1 MQKREEE
8 MHLKKTLR
16 AITAAVASLMALGAP
31 AAAQS
36 VEDFYRGK
44 QVKFIISSATGGDY
58 DQWSR
63 LIARYLGKYI
73 PGNPTIIPQNMPGGG
88 QIIATNHLFTA
99 AAQDGT
105 VIGMIGRNLP
115 NHALTKK
122 EGVRFD
128 PVKFNWLGSPE
139 LTNRVCVAIEG
150 APVQK
155 AQDLMQHE
163 LLVGG
168 AGAGTAVSNTPV
180 LLSRLIGMKF
190 KLVEGYGNSQAVLL
204 AMERGE
210 VQGICQSLSSLRGSR
225 PEWFQS
231 GKLKVL
237 FNTERQPVPGLNAP
251 SVFDF
256 VKNEDQRRVLAL
268 YTSSVELGRPIV
280 APPGVPKERV
290 DALRKALADTL
301 KDPVLLDEARKQGM
315 EMTFVPGP
323 ELEKLVIDLMS
334 TPADIVE
341 KMREL
346 TK

>member
-1 MQKREEE
+1 MF
-8 MHLKKTLR
+8 KT
-16 AITAAVASLMALGAP
+16 IAAVVGLSVLSAP
-31 AAAQS
+31 ALAQS
-36 VEDFYRGK
+36 VEEFYRGK
-44 QVKFIISSATGGDY
+44 QVRFIISSATGGDY

-73 PGNPTIIPQNMPGGG
+73 PGNPAIVPQNMPGGG
-88 QIIATNHLFTA
+88 QIIATNHLFNIA
-99 AAQDGT
+99 DKDGS

-115 NHALTKK
+115 NDALIKK

-155 AQDLMQHE
+155 VQDLFQHE

-180 LLSRLIGMKF
+180 LLARLLGMKF

-225 PEWFQS
+225 PDWFQS

-237 FNTERQPVPGLNAP
+237 FNTERNPVPGLNAP
-251 SVFDF
+251 SVFEF
-256 VKNEDQRRVLAL
+256 VKNEEQRRVLAL

-290 DALRKALADTL
+290 EALRKALGDTL
-301 KDPVLLDEARKQGM
+301 KDPDLLEEAKRQGM
-315 EMTFVPGP
+315 EMTFVSGQ
-323 ELEKLVIDLMS
+323 ELDKLITDLMN
-334 TPADIVE
+334 TPPDIVE

>member
-1 MQKREEE
+1 MFTTCAAA
-8 MHLKKTLR
+8 LAFLG
-16 AITAAVASLMALGAP
+16 AVATPGVAGP
-31 AAAQS
+31 
-36 VEDFYRGK
+36 VEDFYQGK
-44 QVKFIISSATGGDY
+44 QIRFIIASATGGDY

-88 QIIATNHLFTA
+88 QIIATNHLFNA
-99 AAQDGT
+99 APQDGS

-115 NHALTKK
+115 NDALLKK

-128 PVKFNWLGSPE
+128 PLKFNWLGSPE
-139 LTNRVCVAIEG
+139 LTNRVCVALEG

-155 AQDLMQHE
+155 VQDLFQNE

-168 AGAGTAVSNTPV
+168 AGAGTAVSTTPT
-180 LLSRLIGMKF
+180 LLARLLGMKF
-190 KLVEGYGNSQAVLL
+190 KLVEGYGSSQAVLL

-225 PEWFQS
+225 PDWFQS

-237 FNTERQPVPGLNAP
+237 FNTERHPVPGLNAP

-256 VKNEDQRRVLAL
+256 AKTDEQRKILSL

-290 DALRKALADTL
+290 EALRKALSDAL
-301 KDPVLLDEARKQGM
+301 KDPDLLDEAKKQGM
-315 EMTFVPGP
+315 EMTYVSGP
-323 ELEKLVIDLMS
+323 DIETLIADLMS
-334 TPADIVE
+334 TPSDIVD
-341 KMREL
+341 KMRGL
-346 TK
+346 TQ

>member
-1 MQKREEE
+1 MQ
-8 MHLKKTLR
+8 LR
-16 AITAAVASLMALGAP
+16 MTIQAIIAAVPIITAFCAP
-31 AAAQS
+31 AMADP

-63 LIARYLGKYI
+63 LIAKFLGKYI

-88 QIIATNHLFTA
+88 QIIATNHLFNA
-99 AAQDGT
+99 APQDGS
-105 VIGMIGRNLP
+105 VLGMIGRNLP
-115 NHALTKK
+115 NDALLKK

-128 PVKFNWLGSPE
+128 PLKFNWLGSPE
-139 LTNRVCVAIEG
+139 LTNRVCVAMQD

-155 AQDLMQHE
+155 AQDLYEHE

-168 AGAGTAVSNTPV
+168 AGAGTAVSTTPV
-180 LLSRLIGMKF
+180 LLQKLLGMKF

-210 VQGICQSLSSLRGSR
+210 VQGICQSLSSVRGSR
-225 PEWFQS
+225 PDWFES

-237 FNTERQPVPGLNAP
+237 FNTERHTVPGLNAP

-256 VKNEDQRRVLAL
+256 VKSEDQRKILAL
-268 YTSSVELGRPIV
+268 YTSSVEFGRPIV
-280 APPGVPKERV
+280 APPNVPKERV
-290 DALRKALADTL
+290 EALRKALAETL
-301 KDPVLLDEARKQGM
+301 KDPELLAEAKQQGM
-315 EMTFVPGP
+315 DMTYVSGQ
-323 ELEKLVIDLMS
+323 ELETLIADLMS

-341 KMREL
+341 KMREM

>member
-1 MQKREEE
+1 MRKK
-8 MHLKKTLR
+8 LK
-16 AITAAVASLMALGAP
+16 AIAAAVASMVTLSAP
-31 AAAQS
+31 ARADA

-63 LIARYLGKYI
+63 IIARHLGKHI
-73 PGNPTIIPQNMPGGG
+73 PGNPAIISQNMPGGG
-88 QIIATNHLFTA
+88 QIIATNHLFNA

-115 NHALTKK
+115 NDALIKK

-155 AQDLMQHE
+155 VQDLMQHE

-168 AGAGTAVSNTPV
+168 AGAGTAVSNTPI
-180 LLSRLIGMKF
+180 LLARLLGMKF

-225 PEWFQS
+225 PDWFQS
-231 GKLKVL
+231 GRLKVL
-237 FNTERQPVPGLNAP
+237 FNTERHPVPGLNAP

-256 VKNEDQRRVLAL
+256 VKNEEQRRVLAL

-290 DALRKALADTL
+290 EALRKALANTL
-301 KDPVLLDEARKQGM
+301 KDPDLLDEAQKQGM
-315 EMTFVPGP
+315 EMTFVSGP
-323 ELEKLVIDLMS
+323 ELEKLVVDLMS

>member
-1 MQKREEE
+1 MR
-8 MHLKKTLR
+8 LR
-16 AITAAVASLMALGAP
+16 TKLTAIAAAVASLMALSAP
-31 AAAQS
+31 ARADA

-44 QVKFIISSATGGDY
+44 QVRFIIASATGGDY

-73 PGNPTIIPQNMPGGG
+73 PGNPAIVPQNMPGGG
-88 QIIATNHLFTA
+88 QIVATNHLFTA
-99 AAQDGT
+99 APPDGT

-115 NHALTKK
+115 NDALLKK

-168 AGAGTAVSNTPV
+168 AGAGTAVSTTPI
-180 LLSRLIGMKF
+180 LLARLLGMKF
-190 KLVEGYGNSQAVLL
+190 KLVEGYGSSQAILL

-210 VQGICQSLSSLRGSR
+210 VQGICQTLSSVRSSR
-225 PEWFQS
+225 PDWFQS
-231 GKLKVL
+231 GKLKIL
-237 FNTERQPVPGLNAP
+237 FNTERHPVPGLNAP

-256 VKNEDQRRVLAL
+256 VKNEEQRRVLAL

-290 DALRKALADTL
+290 EALRKALGDTL
-301 KDPVLLDEARKQGM
+301 KDPALLEEAQKQGM
-315 EMTFVPGP
+315 EMTYVSGP
-323 ELEKLVIDLMS
+323 EIEKLVIDLMS

>member
-1 MQKREEE
+1 LRKM
-8 MHLKKTLR
+8 LR
-16 AITAAVASLMALGAP
+16 AIAMTIPIIGIATPVLADP
-31 AAAQS
+31 

-44 QVKFIISSATGGDY
+44 QIRFIIASATGGDY

-63 LIARYLGKYI
+63 IIARHLGKHV
-73 PGNPTIIPQNMPGGG
+73 PGNPAIIPQNMPGGG
-88 QIIATNHLFTA
+88 QIIATNHLFNA
-99 AAQDGT
+99 APQDGS

-115 NHALTKK
+115 NDALLKK

-139 LTNRVCVAIEG
+139 LTNRVCVAFEG
-150 APVQK
+150 APAQK
-155 AQDLMQHE
+155 AQDLFQRD

-168 AGAGTAVSNTPV
+168 AGAGTAVSTTPT
-180 LLSRLIGMKF
+180 LLARLLGMKF
-190 KLVEGYGNSQAVLL
+190 KLVEGYGSSQAVLL

-210 VQGICQSLSSLRGSR
+210 VQGICQSLSSLRSSR
-225 PEWFQS
+225 PDWFES

-237 FNTERQPVPGLNAP
+237 FNTERHPVAGLNAP

-256 VKNEDQRRVLAL
+256 VKTDEQRKVLSL

-290 DALRKALADTL
+290 QALRKALGDTL
-301 KDPVLLDEARKQGM
+301 QDPDLLEEAKKQGM
-315 EMTFVPGP
+315 EMTYVSGP
-323 ELEKLVIDLMS
+323 EIETLIADLMS
-334 TPADIVE
+334 TPPDIVS

-346 TK
+346 TQ

>member
-1 MQKREEE
+1 M
-8 MHLKKTLR
+8 LSACAAALPLLI
-16 AITAAVASLMALGAP
+16 AISAP
-31 AAAQS
+31 APAGP
-36 VEDFYRGK
+36 VEDFYQGK
-44 QVKFIISSATGGDY
+44 QIRFIISSATGGDY

-63 LIARYLGKYI
+63 LITRHLGKYV
-73 PGNPTIIPQNMPGGG
+73 PGKPTIIPQNMPGGG
-88 QIIATNHLFTA
+88 QIIATNYLFNA
-99 AAQDGT
+99 APQDGT

-115 NHALTKK
+115 NDALLKK

-128 PVKFNWLGSPE
+128 PIKFNWLGSPE
-139 LTNRVCVAIEG
+139 LTNRVCTAIEG
-150 APVQK
+150 APVQT
-155 AQDLMQHE
+155 AQDLFQQE

-168 AGAGTAVSNTPV
+168 AGAGTAVSTTPT
-180 LLSRLIGMKF
+180 LLARLLGMKF
-190 KLVEGYGNSQAVLL
+190 KLVEGYGSSQGVLL

-225 PEWFQS
+225 PEWFES

-256 VKNEDQRRVLAL
+256 VKTDEQRKILSL

-280 APPGVPKERV
+280 APPGVPNDRV
-290 DALRKALADTL
+290 EALRRALADTL
-301 KDPVLLDEARKQGM
+301 KDPELLEEAKRQGM
-315 EMTFVPGP
+315 EMTYVSGP
-323 ELEKLVIDLMS
+323 EIATLIADLMS
-334 TPADIVE
+334 TPADIVD